1 MQLSIRLLPLPM
13 PPLSEQ
19 IGRRIRDARKSR
31 GMTLESLASEC
42 GFTKSYLSKIEN
54 SKKVPP
60 IASLSRI
67 CTALDARVADL
78 LDDTGSESGSRPR
91 YSVMRSNER
100 QTVIRGQSQF
110 GYDYKSLSHRLAR
123 QHMEPFLFTFPELL
137 GEEVYFEHGGEE
149 FVFVISGRVRFFIDG
164 EQVLLETGDA
174 IHFDSALRHR
184 GEAVDGEAKALV
196 VIHSNGR

>member
-1 MQLSIRLLPLPM
+1 MQLSIRSLPLPM

-67 CTALDARVADL
+67 CTRRWMREWRICSTTRARRAA
-78 LDDTGSESGSRPR
+78 RAPR

-123 QHMEPFLFTFPELL
+123 QHMEPFLFTFPEVL
-137 GEEVYFEHGGEE
+137 GEEVFFEHEGEE
-149 FVFVISGRVRFFIDG
+149 FVFVISGPCA
-164 EQVLLETGDA
+164 LLHRWRAGAARDRR
-174 IHFDSALRHR
+174 RHP
-184 GEAVDGEAKALV
+184 L
-196 VIHSNGR
+196 